1 MHKTDNNQQQMISDE
16 QLARYAPR
24 QYSLRS
30 TVVTTIKMVAISG
43 GVIGL
48 LWAVDMFVSQ

>member
-1 MHKTDNNQQQMISDE
+1 MAKTDSNQQYMISDE
-16 QLARYAPR
+16 QLANYAPR

-30 TVVTTIKMVAISG
+30 TVVTTLKMAAISG

>member
-1 MHKTDNNQQQMISDE
+1 LAKTDSNQQYMISDE
-16 QLARYAPR
+16 QLANYAPR

-30 TVVTTIKMVAISG
+30 TVVTTLKMVAISG

>member
-1 MHKTDNNQQQMISDE
+1 MAKTDSNQQHMISDD
-16 QLARYAPR
+16 QLANYAPR

-30 TVVTTIKMVAISG
+30 TVVTTLKMVAISG

>member
-1 MHKTDNNQQQMISDE
+1 MPKTDNNQQQMISDE
-16 QLARYAPR
+16 HLASYAPR

-30 TVVTTIKMVAISG
+30 TAITTIKMVAISG

-48 LWAVDMFVSQ
+48 LWAVDMFVSR

>member
-1 MHKTDNNQQQMISDE
+1 MAKTDSNQQYMISDE
-16 QLARYAPR
+16 QLANYAPR
-24 QYSLRS
+24 RYSLRS
-30 TVVTTIKMVAISG
+30 TVVTTLKMVAISG